1 MYQDT
6 DAQVQTE
13 MAALTLLIQRGDA
26 TDIERQEKTL
36 RQTME
41 DRNRTDVDITL
52 AIETCYQRLAGSAR
66 YRHPR

>member
-41 DRNRTDVDITL
+41 DRNRSDEDIVY
-52 AIETCYQRLAGSAR
+52 AIETCYQLAGNQS
-66 YRHPR
+66 

>member
-6 DAQVQTE
+6 DPQVQAE

-52 AIETCYQRLAGSAR
+52 AIETCYQLANGAN
-66 YRHPR
+66 

>member
-6 DAQVQTE
+6 DPQVQNE
-13 MAALTLLIQRGDA
+13 MAALTLLIQRGNA

-41 DRNRTDVDITL
+41 DRNRSDEDIVY
-52 AIETCYQRLAGSAR
+52 AIETCYQLANGAN
-66 YRHPR
+66 

>member
-6 DAQVQTE
+6 DAQVQME
-13 MAALTLLIQRGDA
+13 MAALTLSIQRGDA

-41 DRNRTDVDITL
+41 DRNRTDVDIIY
-52 AIETCYQRLAGSAR
+52 AINTCYKRASGAN
-66 YRHPR
+66 

>member
-6 DAQVQTE
+6 DPQVRME
-13 MAALTLLIQRGDA
+13 MAALTLHIQRGDA

-41 DRNRTDVDITL
+41 DRNRTDEDIIY
-52 AIETCYQRLAGSAR
+52 AIETCYQLANGAN
-66 YRHPR
+66 

>member
-6 DAQVQTE
+6 DPQVQME

-41 DRNRTDVDITL
+41 DRNRTDVDIIH
-52 AIETCYQRLAGSAR
+52 AIETCYKLASGES
-66 YRHPR
+66 

>member
-6 DAQVQTE
+6 DPQVQME
-13 MAALTLLIQRGDA
+13 MAALTLSIQRGDA

-41 DRNRTDVDITL
+41 DRNRTDVDIIY
-52 AIETCYQRLAGSAR
+52 AIETCYKRASGES
-66 YRHPR
+66 

>member
-6 DAQVQTE
+6 DAQVQME

-41 DRNRTDVDITL
+41 DRNRTDEDIVY
-52 AIETCYQRLAGSAR
+52 AIETCYQLANGAN
-66 YRHPR
+66 